1 MKNNQRKQ
9 MIDSVIDLC
18 VKKQWWEADELFD
31 KYRKIVMSFG
41 NSTILY
47 LTIKLINAAFVE
59 R

>member
-31 KYRKIVMSFG
+31 KYLK
-41 NSTILY
+41 NCYEL
-47 LTIKLINAAFVE
+47 
-59 R
+59 